1 MCGIAGGF
9 SFSSSADPIDQ
20 AVVLRLNDLQ
30 RRRGPDGVGLW
41 SSDDKRIVLGHR
53 RLAIIDTGA
62 GGAQPMADATGRWVI
77 SFNGEIYNYR
87 ALRVELER
95 MGCVFRTQCD
105 TEVLINAVA
114 QWGEGGAVPK
124 LRGMFAFALWDGLQQ
139 ELWLARDPYGIKPLY
154 VAESQGTLWFAS
166 QARPLARLVRRSTPG
181 AMRRRSPGSIFG
193 AMCRSHFRGGPASA
207 CFRLAMCSAS
217 ALEKRRCAKGFCLHS
232 RRVCEPRGAAAGA
245 RRVAPTDVGDGAR
258 SPRVGRAGRHLSFG
272 RASTPM

>member
-9 SFSSSADPIDQ
+9 SFGFSADPIDQ
-20 AVVLRLNDLQ
+20 AIVARLNDLQ
-30 RRRGPDGVGLW
+30 RRRGPDGSGLW

-53 RLAIIDTGA
+53 RLAIIDTGV

-114 QWGEGGAVPK
+114 QWGEGALCR

-166 QARPLARLVRRSTPG
+166 QARPLARCAPVDTRRDAAALTGFYLWGHVPEPFSWWAG
-181 AMRRRSPGSIFG
+181 IRMF
-193 AMCRSHFRGGPASA
+193 PAGHVQRIRA
-207 CFRLAMCSAS
+207 GKAS
-217 ALEKRRCAKGFCLHS
+217 DCAKGFCLRP
-232 RRVCEPRGAAAGA
+232 RRVCKPRGAATGA
-245 RRVAPTDVGDGAR
+245 R
-258 SPRVGRAGRHLSFG
+258 
-272 RASTPM
+272 